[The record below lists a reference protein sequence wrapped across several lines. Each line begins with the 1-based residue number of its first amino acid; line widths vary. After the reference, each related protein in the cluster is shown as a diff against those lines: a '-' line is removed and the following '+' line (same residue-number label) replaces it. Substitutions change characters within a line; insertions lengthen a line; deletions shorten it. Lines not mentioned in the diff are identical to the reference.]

1 LIPEWPIYNLI
12 REYSYIDKLIIIGM
26 TEGKGAGI
34 STTSLPRLDRLPWS
48 SWHLK
53 MLLILGGGM
62 LFEGFT
68 LGLGGGT
75 ISSIAK
81 ILNLTTLE
89 SSVGATSAFLI
100 GELIGAI
107 YLGNLS
113 DKFGRRPLF
122 LASMAIILAGAL
134 LTILSFNFISL
145 AFFRAITGFGV
156 GGEFGATIA
165 ALQEFMPS
173 KTRGLYT
180 GTGNA
185 VLFDLGGVIASLVA
199 YFAIST
205 LPINTGWRVAFGT
218 AAILAAIILIA
229 RFGLPE
235 SPRYLVT
242 HGKEA
247 KADQIVSNIESRIEK
262 KKNIKLP
269 PVEPITIVQT
279 EKGRFSTLFGKY
291 KKRLILAWILN
302 FTETW
307 PYYAAFGVLPFIFTK
322 EFKYPGAHVGL
333 LLAVITAGGVL
344 GVFVMSYLLD
354 VIGRRPVITISYG
367 VAGLMWIIVGIIY
380 HFVPFGGFVG
390 LLVIVYFFT
399 YSAAGILYVQI
410 GEMFPTEAR
419 SSGLGT
425 AIGFGRLG
433 GIIGSPLLILLL
445 PKTLSE
451 FNLLP
456 IFLITGLVMII
467 GAISEI
473 VIGPELKK
481 KSLEE
486 ASKITGGDGK
496 A

>member
-1 LIPEWPIYNLI
+1 MA
-12 REYSYIDKLIIIGM
+12 DKQPG
-26 TEGKGAGI
+26 TY
-34 STTSLPRLDRLPWS
+34 TTDSLPRLDRLPWS

-75 ISSIAK
+75 ISSIGK
-81 ILNLTTLE
+81 VLNLTPIE
-89 SSVGATSAFLI
+89 GSVGATSAFLV
-100 GELIGAI
+100 GELVGAI

-113 DKFGRRPLF
+113 DKIGRRPLF
-122 LASMAIILAGAL
+122 IASMAIILAGAL
-134 LTILSFNFISL
+134 LTIVSFNFISF
-145 AFFRAITGFGV
+145 AFFRALTGFGV

-185 VLFDLGGVIASLVA
+185 VLYDLGGVVASLVA
-199 YFAIST
+199 YVAISA
-205 LPINTGWRVAFGT
+205 LPLNVGWRVAFAT
-218 AAILAAIILIA
+218 AAILAAVILVA

-235 SPRYLVT
+235 SPRFLVA
-242 HGKEA
+242 HGKSAEA
-247 KADQIVSNIESRIEK
+247 EKLVSGIESRIEK
-262 KKNIKLP
+262 SQSIKLP
-269 PVEPITIVQT
+269 PVQPITVMAAGDT
-279 EKGRFSTLFGKY
+279 KERFGKLFGKY
-291 KKRLILAWILN
+291 KKRLTLAWILN

-322 EFKYPGAHVGL
+322 VFKYPGANVGL
-333 LLAVITAGGVL
+333 LLAAITAGGVL
-344 GVFVMSYLLD
+344 AVFVMSYLLD
-354 VIGRRPVITISYG
+354 TLGRRPVITLSYG
-367 VAGLMWIIVGIIY
+367 IAGIMWVIVGVIY
-380 HFVPFGGFVG
+380 SFVPFYGFIG

-410 GEMFPTEAR
+410 GEMFPTESR

-433 GIIGSPLLILLL
+433 GIIGSPLLLLLL
-445 PKTLSE
+445 PSTPGT

-456 IFLITGLVMII
+456 IFLITGVVMLV

-473 VIGPELKK
+473 VLGPEMKK

-486 ASKITGGDGK
+486 ASALKPGEIVD
-496 A
+496 

>member
-1 LIPEWPIYNLI
+1 M
-12 REYSYIDKLIIIGM
+12 SDKVSR
-26 TEGKGAGI
+26 TY
-34 STTSLPRLDRLPWS
+34 TTDSLPRLDRLPWS

-75 ISSIAK
+75 IGNISK
-81 ILNLTTLE
+81 VLQLTTLE
-89 SSVGATSAFLI
+89 GSVGATAAFLI
-100 GELIGAI
+100 GELVGAT

-113 DKFGRRPLF
+113 DKIGRRPLF
-122 LASMAIILAGAL
+122 IASMAIILAGAL
-134 LTILSFNFISL
+134 LTIVSFNFISF
-145 AFFRAITGFGV
+145 AIFRAITGFGV

-185 VLFDLGGVIASLVA
+185 VLFDLGGVVASLVA
-199 YFAIST
+199 YVTISA
-205 LPINTGWRVAFGT
+205 LPLNVGWRVAFAT
-218 AAILAAIILIA
+218 AAILAAVILVA

-235 SPRYLVT
+235 SPRFLVA
-242 HGKEA
+242 HGKQAEA
-247 KADQIVSNIESRIEK
+247 DKMVTEVESQIMK
-262 KKNIKLP
+262 KQNIKLP
-269 PVEPITIVQT
+269 PVQPITVKEAGDT
-279 EKGRFSTLFGKY
+279 GERFGALFGKY
-291 KKRLILAWILN
+291 RKRLILAWILN

-307 PYYAAFGVLPFIFTK
+307 PYYAAFGVLPFIFEK
-322 EFKYPGAHVGL
+322 VFNYPSANVGL

-354 VIGRRPVITISYG
+354 KVGRRPVITLSYG
-367 VAGLMWIIVGIIY
+367 IAGLMWLIVGVIY
-380 HFVPFGGFVG
+380 SFVPFYGFIG

-410 GEMFPTEAR
+410 GEMFPTESR

-433 GIIGSPLLILLL
+433 GIIGSPILILLL
-445 PKTLSE
+445 PKTPGT

-456 IFLITGLVMII
+456 LFAITGVVLLI
-467 GAISEI
+467 GALAEVI
-473 VIGPELKK
+473 VGPEMKE

-486 ASKITGGDGK
+486 ASALKPGEIVD
-496 A
+496 

>member
-1 LIPEWPIYNLI
+1 
-12 REYSYIDKLIIIGM
+12 
-26 TEGKGAGI
+26 
-34 STTSLPRLDRLPWS
+34 LPWS

-75 ISSIAK
+75 ISSISK
-81 ILNLTTLE
+81 VLNLTTIE
-89 SSVGATSAFLI
+89 GSIGATSAFLV
-100 GELIGAI
+100 GELVGAI

-113 DKFGRRPLF
+113 DRIGRRPLF
-122 LASMAIILAGAL
+122 IASMAIILVGAL
-134 LTILSFNFISL
+134 LTIVSFNFISL
-145 AFFRAITGFGV
+145 ALFRAITGFGV

-173 KTRGLYT
+173 KTRGFYT

-199 YFAIST
+199 YVTIST
-205 LPINTGWRVAFGT
+205 LPITIGWKVAFAT
-218 AAILAAIILIA
+218 AVILAATILIA

-235 SPRYLVT
+235 SPRFLVS
-242 HGKEA
+242 HGKASEA
-247 KADQIVSNIESRIEK
+247 EKMVAGVESRIEK
-262 KKNIKLP
+262 SKKVKLGDVN
-269 PVEPITIVQT
+269 PVTVEAAGSARQSFG
-279 EKGRFSTLFGKY
+279 KLFGKY
-291 KKRLILAWILN
+291 KKRLTLAWILN

-322 EFKYPGAHVGL
+322 VFKYPGAHVGL
-333 LLAVITAGGVL
+333 LLAVITLGGVL
-344 GVFVMSYLLD
+344 GVFGMSYLLD
-354 VIGRRPVITISYG
+354 TIGRRPVITLSYG
-367 VAGLMWIIVGIIY
+367 IAGVMWVIVGVIY
-380 HFVPFGGFVG
+380 SFVPFYGFIG

-399 YSAAGILYVQI
+399 YAAAGILYVQI
-410 GEMFPTEAR
+410 GEMFPTDAR

-433 GIIGSPLLILLL
+433 GIIGSPLLLLLL
-445 PKTLSE
+445 PKVPGT

-456 IFLITGLVMII
+456 IFLITGIVMLV
-467 GAISEI
+467 GALSE
-473 VIGPELKK
+473 VVLGPEMKK

-486 ASKITGGDGK
+486 ASSLHSEK
-496 A
+496 